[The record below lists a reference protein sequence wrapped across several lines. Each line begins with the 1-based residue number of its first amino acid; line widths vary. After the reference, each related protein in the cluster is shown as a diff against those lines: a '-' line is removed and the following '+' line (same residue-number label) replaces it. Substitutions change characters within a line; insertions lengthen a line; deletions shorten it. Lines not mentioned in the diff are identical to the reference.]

1 MELQR
6 LAAVTAARVLG
17 SGATDVADLAYDA
30 QRVTSD
36 ALFFCVPGSRVDG
49 HELATEAVARGAAA
63 LVVQRELDVDVP
75 QLLVEDVRDAMP
87 RAAVEFF
94 GAPTRELDVAAVTGT
109 AGKTTTTYLLHAI
122 LEAAGRR
129 PGLLTNLER
138 RVGDARLPAELN
150 TPEAI
155 DLQRLFRD
163 MLAAGNTTVAMEA
176 TSIAQVKRRLD
187 GTRFA
192 VLAFTN
198 LSQDH
203 LDFHGTMEEYFAAKR
218 RLFDQAEQAVVS
230 VADEWG
236 RRLARELPDATVVDP
251 DGPLEA
257 DLRLRGAFNRANALL
272 AAASARALGVDED
285 AIVRGLESV
294 RGVPG
299 RFEEVD
305 EGQPFTVLV
314 DYAHKPGSLESVLTA
329 ARGIAAGRVICVFGC
344 GGDRDRGKRP
354 VMGRIASALADR
366 AILTSDN
373 PRSEDP
379 RAIIDEVLAGAPE
392 LEVEPDR
399 RAAIELALE
408 GAREGD
414 VVVIAGKGHEQGQEI
429 AGRVHPFDDRSV
441 AREVLRRMGAPA

>member
-1 MELQR
+1 MKLER
-6 LAAVTAARVLG
+6 LAAAISARDPGEPVEI
-17 SGATDVADLAYDA
+17 ADLAYDTR
-30 QRVTSD
+30 RVGPGT
-36 ALFFCVPGSRVDG
+36 LFFCVPGSRADG
-49 HELATEAVARGAAA
+49 HDLAAQAVEHGAVA
-63 LVVQRELDVDVP
+63 LVVERELPVAVP
-75 QLLVEDVRDAMP
+75 QLQVADARHAMP
-87 RAAVEFF
+87 LAAVEFF

-138 RVGDARLPAELN
+138 RVGGERLPADLN

-155 DLQRLFRD
+155 DLQRLFRA
-163 MLAAGNTTVAMEA
+163 MLDAGNTTVAMEA
-176 TSIAQVKRRLD
+176 TSIAQVKGRLD

-203 LDFHGTMEEYFAAKR
+203 LDFHGTMEEYYAAKR
-218 RLFDQAEQAVVS
+218 RLFDQADDAVVS
-230 VADEWG
+230 VGDDYG
-236 RRLARELPDATVVDP
+236 RRLAAELPHAILVDP
-251 DGPLEA
+251 SAPLDAE
-257 DLRLRGAFNRANALL
+257 LRLRGAFNRANAHV
-272 AAASARALGVDED
+272 AAAVARALGIDDD

-294 RGVPG
+294 DGVPG

-314 DYAHKPGSLESVLTA
+314 DYAHKPGSLENVLRA
-329 ARGIAAGRVICVFGC
+329 ARELAPGRLICVFGC

-354 VMGRIASALADR
+354 LMGKIAIELADR

-399 RAAIELALE
+399 RAAIESALA
-408 GAREGD
+408 GAGEGD

-429 AGRVHPFDDRSV
+429 AGVVHPFDDRVV
-441 AREVLRRMGAPA
+441 ARDVLRRLGAPA

>member
-1 MELQR
+1 MNLDR
-6 LAAVTAARVLG
+6 LAAAMSAPGGDGTEIV
-17 SGATDVADLAYDA
+17 DLAYQA
-30 QRVTSD
+30 QNVRPGT
-36 ALFFCVPGSRVDG
+36 LFFCVPGSRVDG
-49 HELATEAVARGAAA
+49 HELAPEAVSRGAVA
-63 LVVQRELDVDVP
+63 LVVQRELEVDVP
-75 QLLVEDVRDAMP
+75 QLLVEDVRASMP
-87 RAAVEFF
+87 QAAVEFF
-94 GAPTRELDVAAVTGT
+94 GDPTRELDVAAVTGT
-109 AGKTTTTYLLHAI
+109 AGKTTTTYLLHSI

-138 RVGDARLPAELN
+138 RVGNAQLPAELN

-155 DLQRLFRD
+155 DLQSLFRD
-163 MLAAGNTTVAMEA
+163 MLTAGNRTAAIEA

-218 RLFDQAEQAVVS
+218 RLFDQAERAVVS

-236 RRLARELPDATVVDP
+236 RRLARELPDAIVVDP
-251 DGPLEA
+251 DAPLDA
-257 DLRLRGAFNRANALL
+257 DLRLRGAFNRTNALL

-408 GAREGD
+408 SAREGD
-414 VVVIAGKGHEQGQEI
+414 VVVIAGKGHEQGQEV